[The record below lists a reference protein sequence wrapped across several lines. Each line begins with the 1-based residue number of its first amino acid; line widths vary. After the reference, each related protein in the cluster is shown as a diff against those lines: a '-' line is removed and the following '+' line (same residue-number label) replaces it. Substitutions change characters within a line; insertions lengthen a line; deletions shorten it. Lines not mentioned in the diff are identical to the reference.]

1 MPDEVQ
7 QASSEPIGMA
17 DYRGALL
24 AVIEPLPP
32 IGLNVLDALGR
43 RLCEDIVSD
52 IDLPTFTSAAVAG
65 YAVRAVDVASASPSA
80 PARLPVLDTLD
91 SPVYRGAPLL
101 EGTAKAWHAGILD
114 GEHLAVIQRFLRDL
128 PAATGDDCDRA
139 VRRFFATLEATRSG
153 RPAPSREELAPATL
167 SPSPLEPSSLRA
179 DLAFYQRLMGG
190 KAPRQ
195 GLTVQQIALR
205 PIGDGDGYELRATL
219 TQNLRKGE
227 TTSGDANIRVEGM
240 LKGSLKSLDWREL
253 AQRKPD
259 QPPAFSFKYFQELDA
274 SFVLPDGFTPNR
286 VVLVMKSAQGDQF
299 ERSFPWEQA
308 LATGADEHVWK

>member
-1 MPDEVQ
+1 MKNPFKSHPSSTPLIVQ
-7 QASSEPIGMA
+7 AH
-17 DYRGALL
+17 D
-24 AVIEPLPP
+24 
-32 IGLNVLDALGR
+32 
-43 RLCEDIVSD
+43 
-52 IDLPTFTSAAVAG
+52 
-65 YAVRAVDVASASPSA
+65 
-80 PARLPVLDTLD
+80 PARTRRIRVALV
-91 SPVYRGAPLL
+91 A
-101 EGTAKAWHAGILD
+101 AW
-114 GEHLAVIQRFLRDL
+114 
-128 PAATGDDCDRA
+128 
-139 VRRFFATLEATRSG
+139 
-153 RPAPSREELAPATL
+153 TL
-167 SPSPLEPSSLRA
+167 SVVAVWAIASYRAAPGLFDMQGKLSQAEAQRESMRAELEQTKQKLSISERSDQVSRSANEVLQEQLTTSEEEIASLRA